1 MLCGLQGT
9 GKTTTAGK
17 LARLLKRK
25 MAKKVLLVAGDVYR
39 PAAIDQ
45 LNTISKQVGV
55 DFFSLGDKVNPVEI
69 SKQAVK
75 KAAAE
80 KYDVVIIDTAGRLQI
95 DEKLMDE
102 LVNIQSEVKPDEV
115 LLLVDAM
122 SGQEAVNVA
131 KAFNDKLKLTGMIM
145 SKLDGDSRGGAALS
159 IKHLTGVP
167 IKYIGVGEKLED
179 LEVFHPDRMADRI
192 LGMGDVVSLVEKVS
206 EEIDEK
212 EAKKTVNKMMS
223 GNFTLNDMLSQL
235 EQVKK
240 FANSK
245 FLKLIPGMS
254 QYANQLDTEKME
266 KRIKVMKAIIDSMTL
281 EEREHPEILK
291 NSRKMRIASGS
302 GTSNQEINQVLKQF
316 EMMKQQMKDL
326 PNMMKSGKMQSMMNN
341 LNNLK
346 KDVDWIIVSGGYGVI
361 SSNTLISPYDDDMM
375 KITRKNMKSLKSFL
389 RFTEDTGEI
398 VKQGYDEIIFC
409 VSDRWLCNIDLDYV
423 RECSPN
429 SRFILFPAKGFKGS
443 IPNNSVE
450 IYPTLNDCS
459 RLKSIIIW
467 IKEKITADYLNSGK
481 GICEYLDQIE
491 VKYKI
496 RLV

>member
-1 MLCGLQGT
+1 MAFESLTDRLTAIIKKVRGQSYLTEENMADMLKEIRTALLEADVNFKVVKEFVNSVKEKAIGEKVLTKVSPGQMIVKIVHDEIVELLVADQCGLNFAPQGRPTVIMLCGLQGT

-69 SKQAVK
+69 AKQAVK

-346 KDVDWIIVSGGYGVI
+346 K
-361 SSNTLISPYDDDMM
+361 
-375 KITRKNMKSLKSFL
+375 
-389 RFTEDTGEI
+389 
-398 VKQGYDEIIFC
+398 
-409 VSDRWLCNIDLDYV
+409 
-423 RECSPN
+423 
-429 SRFILFPAKGFKGS
+429 
-443 IPNNSVE
+443 
-450 IYPTLNDCS
+450 
-459 RLKSIIIW
+459 
-467 IKEKITADYLNSGK
+467 
-481 GICEYLDQIE
+481 
-491 VKYKI
+491 
-496 RLV
+496 